1 MARRK
6 QQSGMTLIEAL
17 MASALLAMAAA
28 GILLPITAAAAAQ
41 TDAQRRVIAT
51 RFAADVIERLI
62 AEGYDAIKNDYPVN
76 GQYDPIIPLGQ
87 YPEPVYSNLSA
98 KLFITYD
105 SVGQMPDTIDVV
117 ILTVKVSDNNR
128 PMITLK
134 TLIGDGH
141 L

>member
-51 RFAADVIERLI
+51 RFAADVIEWYI
-62 AEGYDAIKNDYPVN
+62 ADPDLPLSDKEVFPSDLNYPDDLC
-76 GQYDPIIPLGQ
+76 Y
-87 YPEPVYSNLSA
+87 A
-98 KLFITYD
+98 KLTALIEFN
-105 SVGQMPDTIDVV
+105 P
-117 ILTVKVSDNNR
+117 VSDPPTLSLVTVSVKDGDR
-128 PMITLK
+128 PMVILK